1 MMNVRLLP
9 ATKEFLDEIF
19 LIEQSVFTDPWS
31 DASLR
36 FCLENPVFAFT
47 VAMDENDRVAGYL
60 IGSLLPPEGEICTL
74 AVRSDFRRRG
84 IGGCLLSDFLQ
95 KGEALACDR
104 FFLEVR
110 SSNQAAIGLYRSRG
124 FEPYAIRKK
133 YYSHPVEDALLMQRQ
148 IQRQKGKAGTC
159 ERKMPCE

>member
-9 ATKEFLDEIF
+9 AAEKWLNEIIR
-19 LIEQSVFTDPWS
+19 IEQSVFTDPWS
-31 DASLR
+31 DTSIR

-47 VAMDENDRVAGYL
+47 VALDENDHVAGYL

-74 AVRSDFRRRG
+74 AVRPDFRRRG
-84 IGGCLLSDFLQ
+84 IGGRLLSDFFQ

-124 FEPYAIRKK
+124 FEPYASRKK

-148 IQRQKGKAGTC
+148 KRADGNL
-159 ERKMPCE
+159 